1 MEGANDMYDIKQLG
15 DQFAQILNGKAKM
28 TKSGCSVSLKRSFP
42 VHILGRPSH
51 SVLPV
56 GISFESLDANGHALN
71 LGEITLLEQEIPN
84 FAKSVVGQG
93 LMVSALHNHWIFTQ
107 PNLMYIHI
115 QSVEPP
121 LSFARKVANA
131 FTTLTSLP
139 IQGNNE

>member
-1 MEGANDMYDIKQLG
+1 MYDIKQLG

-28 TKSGCSVSLKRSFP
+28 TKNGCSVSLKRSFP
-42 VHILGRPSH
+42 VHIQGRPSH

-84 FAKSVVGQG
+84 FSKSVVGQG
-93 LMVSALHNHWIFTQ
+93 LIVSALHNHWIFTQ

-131 FTTLTSLP
+131 FTTLTSHP

>member
-1 MEGANDMYDIKQLG
+1 MNNLKQLG
-15 DQFAQILNGKAKM
+15 DQFAQILNGKATMEKN
-28 TKSGCSVSLKRSFP
+28 GCSVSLKRIFN
-42 VHILGRPSH
+42 VHVQGRPSH

-56 GISFESLDANGHALN
+56 GISFESLDVNGNALN

-84 FAKSVVGQG
+84 FTRSVLGQG
-93 LMVSALHNHWIFTQ
+93 LIVSALHNHWVFVQ

-139 IQGNNE
+139 IQEKNE